1 MPSLAKTPTSSLS
14 KRLGRSMRKLAIA
27 RRMTKEAEDEVRAV
41 SKELVQRVT
50 RTVTATVT
58 DKEQP

>member
-1 MPSLAKTPTSSLS
+1 
-14 KRLGRSMRKLAIA
+14 MRKLAIA